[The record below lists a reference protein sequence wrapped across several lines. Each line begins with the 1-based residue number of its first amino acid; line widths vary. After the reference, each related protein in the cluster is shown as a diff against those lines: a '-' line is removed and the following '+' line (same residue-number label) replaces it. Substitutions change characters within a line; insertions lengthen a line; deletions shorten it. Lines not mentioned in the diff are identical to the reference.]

1 MQTKVNFLKIIKNLW
16 INMLSPTKKVLFEYM
31 TLLAKMARDH
41 VEFHITQMHFDL
53 LSKNVI
59 LLGLVKL
66 FPSKVLQSSLSKY
79 KLVKI
84 VVVQVLKSVEN
95 KHTFSLYPL

>member
-1 MQTKVNFLKIIKNLW
+1 
-16 INMLSPTKKVLFEYM
+16 M

-41 VEFHITQMHFDL
+41 VEFHITQMHFDS

-59 LLGLVKL
+59 MLGLVKL

-84 VVVQVLKSVEN
+84 VAIQVLKSVEN